1 MKPPID
7 LKTVCEKSPDV
18 VARKIEDEILI
29 VPLVAGIGDADD
41 ELYTLNETG
50 QAIWQ
55 ALDGRR
61 TLQEAA
67 VLLAEEFD
75 APLDEVEKDVLGFAG
90 ELTGRGILMAK
101 SRSANGKTAKRF

>member
-1 MKPPID
+1 MKPVID
-7 LKTVCEKSPDV
+7 LNAVCEKSPDV
-18 VARKIEDEILI
+18 IAREIEDEILI

-61 TLQEAA
+61 TLNEVAA
-67 VLLAEEFD
+67 LLAEEFD
-75 APLDEVEKDVLGFAG
+75 APLDEVNTDVLGFTV
-90 ELTGRGILMAK
+90 ELTGRGILVAK
-101 SRSANGKTAKRF
+101 S